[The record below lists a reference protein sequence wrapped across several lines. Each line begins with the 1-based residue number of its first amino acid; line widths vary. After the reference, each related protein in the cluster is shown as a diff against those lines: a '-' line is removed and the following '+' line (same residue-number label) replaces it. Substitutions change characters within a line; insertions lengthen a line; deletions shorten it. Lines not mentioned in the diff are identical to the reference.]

1 MLQYQLSRRN
11 LFQLGSVG
19 LLNFGLADYLKL
31 KANDEVN
38 SKAKAQSIIY
48 IYLPGGFAA
57 QETFDPKPLA
67 PVEYRGPLSSIET
80 SLAGIRFGEYLK
92 QTAKIADK
100 ITVIRSTTHGET
112 AHERGTNNMFTGWR
126 PSPALQYPSI
136 GSVISH
142 ELGVRKNLPPY
153 VSVPNVPNEFAG
165 AGYLSHSYSSFSLGS
180 NPEDPNFKVRDL
192 RLPDGISVERFEKRK
207 KILETVNNS
216 DFYRRNS
223 ESDSLKAVDKFYQN
237 AFDIINSTPAV
248 EAFDLSKEDDKIKET
263 YGKNAAGMRMLLSR
277 RLVEAGVRFIT
288 LTYGGW
294 DMHDNI
300 ANGIQNQVPIFDQ
313 AYAALIN
320 DLDQR
325 GLLDSTLVVIGT
337 EFGRTPKIN
346 PTAGRDHWPK
356 VFSTVMAG
364 GGIKRGLV
372 YGESD
377 ATSNDV
383 SRDPVSPESW
393 AATMYHLLGIDY
405 EKTLMAPGDRPVKI
419 IDNGKHIK
427 ELLI

>member
-1 MLQYQLSRRN
+1 MSPFRLSRRRILTVGGLAGLN
-11 LFQLGSVG
+11 LS
-19 LLNFGLADYLKL
+19 LADYLKL
-31 KANDEVN
+31 KADDSL
-38 SKAKAQSIIY
+38 SKNAKAQSVIY

-57 QETFDPKPLA
+57 QETFDPKQFA
-67 PVEYRGPLSSIET
+67 PVEYRGPTNSIET
-80 SLAGIRFGEYLK
+80 SVSGIRFNENL
-92 QTAKIADK
+92 QHTAKIADK

-126 PSPALQYPSI
+126 PSPALQYPSM

-153 VSVPNVPNEFAG
+153 ITVPSSPNEFAG
-165 AGYLSHSYSSFSLGS
+165 SGYLSHSFSSFSLGS

-192 RLPDGISVERFEKRK
+192 RLPDNITIDRFEKRK
-207 KILETVNNS
+207 RMLDIVNNNEFTERNKHS
-216 DFYRRNS
+216 DV
-223 ESDSLKAVDKFYQN
+223 LKAVDTFYSN
-237 AFDIINSTPAV
+237 AFDLMNSSPAI
-248 EAFDLSKEDDKIKET
+248 EAFDLSKETEEMKES

-277 RLVEAGVRFIT
+277 RLVEAGVRFVT
-288 LTYGGW
+288 MTYGGW

-300 ANGIQNQVPIFDQ
+300 ADGIKNQLPPFDK

-320 DLDQR
+320 DLDSR

-364 GGIKRGLV
+364 GGIKRGMV
-372 YGESD
+372 YGSSD
-377 ATSNDV
+377 ATSADV
-383 SRDPVSPESW
+383 EQNPVSPESW
-393 AATMYHLLGIDY
+393 AATIYHLLGVDY
-405 EKTLMAPGDRPVKI
+405 TKALMAPGDRPVKI
-419 IDNGKHIK
+419 IDNGKHIQDI
-427 ELLI
+427 LA